1 MAFATGVMWIILF
14 GMVLLGIGFLVVQ
27 VFLSK
32 AENKWLGLILPGIS
46 FVFSLLLTVQA
57 SEAGAAVR
65 SFLVGNAGTVVYLL
79 IYGLVRSRKKKNGQL
94 EQMKI
99 KDL

>member
-14 GMVLLGIGFLVVQ
+14 GMVLLGIGFLVLQ
-27 VFLSK
+27 IFLSR

-46 FVFSLLLTVQA
+46 FLFSLLLMVQA
-57 SEAGAAVR
+57 SEAGGAVR

-79 IYGLVRSRKKKNGQL
+79 IYFAVRGKKKRNGQL
-94 EQMKI
+94 DQMKI